1 MVFKIKKQKQSHHTS
16 RCLSRGRRG
25 FTIVELLVTI
35 SFFVIVTS
43 TILVRHATFSGN
55 LLLTNLAYDIA
66 LSIREAQVF
75 GLSVSEF
82 GTGTGEF
89 DVGYGVHFDS
99 GDNTSYILFADREPK
114 DQRYNDDDDS
124 ETVDVFNIHKGN
136 TISLFCGVLSSG
148 TEKCSS
154 TDISHLDIVF
164 ERPNPDAIITSN
176 IAGESYSS
184 AKIVV
189 RSPQG
194 KERTIIIGITGQI
207 YVEPLP

>member
-1 MVFKIKKQKQSHHTS
+1 MVFKIKKQKQSHHTP
-16 RCLSRGRRG
+16 RCFSRGRRG
-25 FTIVELLVTI
+25 FTIVELMVTI
-35 SFFVIVTS
+35 SFFVIISSVV
-43 TILVRHATFSGN
+43 LVRHATFSSN

-89 DVGYGVHFDS
+89 DVGYGIHIDS
-99 GDNTSYILFADREPK
+99 GDNISYILFADREPK
-114 DQRYNDDDDS
+114 NQRYDDNS
-124 ETVDVFNIHKGN
+124 EIVDVFNIHKGN
-136 TISLFCGVLSSG
+136 TISLFCGVLSNG
-148 TEKCSS
+148 TEKCSP
-154 TDISHLDIVF
+154 TNISYLDIVF
-164 ERPNPDAIITSN
+164 ERPNPDAIITSS
-176 IAGESYSS
+176 ITGESYSS